1 LASQL
6 AKRHDIKI
14 ALRAS
19 PYGGTTAI
27 VLIPVGLVVPE
38 GSYEHDPSAGTVDQQ
53 AIQLTGRHAARDDEK
68 DTSVS
73 GLFAPAFGDPAKN
86 GRSVAEP
93 GPSFREDPGSLA
105 YLEEPGSL
113 AFPEDPESLGY
124 PGAPGSPGYPEVPG
138 SLTYAEESGS
148 LAYPE
153 EAEDWSAARR
163 VAPKPGPV
171 GSDDLVEG
179 ELPRRVR
186 QASLAPQLR
195 DSSGHIDTHT
205 DSDSADARSPEEA
218 RATVSAIQQGWQR
231 GRSLFDP
238 SDKGTVTGTAPSG
251 DDGMQQN
258 DD

>member
-1 LASQL
+1 
-6 AKRHDIKI
+6 
-14 ALRAS
+14 
-19 PYGGTTAI
+19 

-53 AIQLTGRHAARDDEK
+53 AIQLTGRHAVREDEK
-68 DTSVS
+68 DSS
-73 GLFAPAFGDPAKN
+73 LSSPFAPAFGDPAKN
-86 GRSVAEP
+86 GRSAAEP

-113 AFPEDPESLGY
+113 AFPQEPESLTY
-124 PGAPGSPGYPEVPG
+124 PGAPGPLGYPEAPGPFTYADEGG
-138 SLTYAEESGS
+138 SLAYPDEPRSLTFAEESGS

-153 EAEDWSAARR
+153 EAEDWSAAR
-163 VAPKPGPV
+163 VPPKPDPV
-171 GSDDLVEG
+171 GSDDLIEG
-179 ELPRRVR
+179 ELPRRIR

-195 DSSGHIDTHT
+195 DSSGHIDTRT
-205 DSDSADARSPEEA
+205 DSNSADARSPEEA

-238 SDKGTVTGTAPSG
+238 SDKGTVKGTAPSG